1 MSLMKEHNACIEPR
15 PRSVWRMGPVLL
27 CAVSLLVTGCGS
39 SDEPQRQAAGSQT
52 ESPAEVADHG
62 DLLARV
68 NGQPIHALDL
78 EVTLTNMLGAEHGA
92 MIDERVRHKVL
103 QSLVMNSSM
112 AQAAQKELSADEMA
126 WIEAK
131 TRAYRDQL
139 LATEY
144 LRQHSAPEPVTQ
156 EMVRAYYEEHP
167 ERFGGKRLR
176 VYELLLETEK
186 SDASQRQAIMQR
198 LSEGAQQQDWKAY
211 AAQLAAQGYAV
222 QFRSGEVNEQL
233 LHPGLLGLIRPL
245 PEGQVSQVTYLGGKA
260 HIARIVSEEHKPAR
274 PLQDVSTEIRKMLAP
289 LQMKKAVREISDQ
302 VLSAARVE
310 YLREPSAT
318 E

>member
-1 MSLMKEHNACIEPR
+1 MSLMKEHNACIQPSR
-15 PRSVWRMGPVLL
+15 RSDWRMGWALR

-39 SDEPQRQAAGSQT
+39 SDKPAPQATAPQAVA
-52 ESPAEVADHG
+52 AEHRDV
-62 DLLARV
+62 LARV
-68 NGQPIHALDL
+68 NGQPLHALDL
-78 EVTLTNMLGAEHGA
+78 EVAITNMLGAEQGA
-92 MIDERVRHKVL
+92 MIDERVRQKVL

-112 AQAAQKELSADEMA
+112 AQAAQTELSADEMA

-131 TRAYRDQL
+131 TKAYRDQL
-139 LATEY
+139 LAKEY

-167 ERFGGKRLR
+167 ERFGGKLER

-186 SDASQRQAIMQR
+186 PDASQRDAIMQR
-198 LSEGAQQQDWKAY
+198 LSDGAQHNDWKAY
-211 AAQLAAQGYAV
+211 AAELVAQGYSV
-222 QFRSGEVNEQL
+222 QFRTGKENEQL

-245 PEGQVSQVTYLGGKA
+245 RKGQVSQVTYLGGKA
-260 HIARIVSEEHKPAR
+260 HIARIVSEARTPAR

-289 LQMKKAVREISDQ
+289 LQMKKAVQEISEQ